1 MQKYLRYTKKKTF
14 LTGFKK
20 YLQTIFLLVI
30 FRLSIQNR
38 FSKMKKILVLT
49 LCSSLMFACATAKK
63 TAQTKNSQPPTSK
76 PQTPTSKQGKIKD
89 YDKVITKDAKTDEGL
104 FHVHLVGDKY
114 YYEIPM
120 QYLNT
125 DMLLVSRLSKLPANL
140 GGDYVNAGTKINT
153 RMINWERF
161 KDKILIKEKSS
172 SAVAADSL
180 PINVSVRANNYE
192 PTLYAFDIAAF
203 SKDSSAVVIDV
214 TKFYDSDVKA
224 ISGLPAFFR
233 KQYKVRNLDKS
244 RSFINSIK
252 SYPKNIEVVQD
263 FTYNASEPPSNS
275 SAETISV
282 QINQSMIL
290 LPEEPM
296 QPRYFDERVGWFTLS
311 QYDYGSEELKADRK
325 TYLRRWK
332 LIPKDIEAYKRGE
345 LVEPVKPIVYYL
357 DPATPEKFRPYMKE
371 GIELWQKAFEAAGFK
386 NAIIAKD
393 PPTKEEDPEFS
404 PEDIR
409 YSVVRYVASTT
420 RNATGPSVSDPRSG
434 EIIES
439 DIIWYHNHLR
449 SYRNRYL
456 LETGAANPSA
466 RTLNTPDEE
475 IGEMMKM
482 VIAHEVGH
490 TLGLPH
496 NMSASYAYDVENYRD
511 GAFTQKNGIA
521 ATIMDYARY
530 NYIAQPGD
538 TNIRFVRQLGPYDDY
553 AINFGYR
560 YIPEAKS
567 ADDEKEILNSWIM
580 EKAGDPKYKFGKQS
594 SRFDPT
600 AQTEDIGN
608 NSIKASTYGLKN
620 LKYVAKNLPS
630 WTSDQTDNYEDLEE
644 LYGELLGVWSR
655 YVGHVVTHIGGVVE
669 DTKNPSQAGVV
680 YNAVDKAYQKAA
692 MQWLHENAFETPNW
706 LLDKAILQ
714 NINYAG
720 YTERLRRLQSR
731 HLNNVLDFE
740 RIGRLIDHHTMDSDN
755 YAALDMLKDLRMG
768 IWKETRTGANVSIF
782 RRNLQR
788 VYLDRMEY
796 LMTEKLDPNRSR
808 QYFDVNQSDV
818 RALVRGELNQLKQ
831 VLNAAVKAS
840 VNTETKY
847 HYRDC
852 IERINNL
859 FEPK

>member
-1 MQKYLRYTKKKTF
+1 MKNFITLTFCALLFLSCATMDKQVKSKNNKNQQSQSSKPVTPKKK
-14 LTGFKK
+14 
-20 YLQTIFLLVI
+20 
-30 FRLSIQNR
+30 
-38 FSKMKKILVLT
+38 
-49 LCSSLMFACATAKK
+49 
-63 TAQTKNSQPPTSK
+63 P
-76 PQTPTSKQGKIKD
+76 GKIKD
-89 YDKVITKDAKTDEGL
+89 YDKVITKDAISDEGL
-104 FHVHLVGDKY
+104 FDVHLVGEKY
-114 YYEIPM
+114 YFEIPM
-120 QYLNT
+120 DYLNT
-125 DMLLVSRLSKLPANL
+125 DMLLVSRFSKLPSNL
-140 GGDYVNAGTKINT
+140 GGGYVNAGTKTNT
-153 RMINWERF
+153 RLINWERF
-161 KDKILIKEKSS
+161 KNKILIKEKSS
-172 SAVAADSL
+172 SAIAADSL
-180 PINVSVRANNYE
+180 PINVSVKSNNYE

-203 SKDSSAVVIDV
+203 SKDSTSVVIDV
-214 TKFYDSDVKA
+214 TSFYGSDVKA
-224 ISGLPAFFR
+224 ISGLGSR
-233 KQYKVRNLDKS
+233 LRTTYKVRNLDKS
-244 RSFINSIK
+244 RSFINSMK
-252 SYPKNIEVVQD
+252 SFPENIEVIQD
-263 FTYNASEPPSNS
+263 FTYNATNPPVNTGD
-275 SAETISV
+275 ETISV
-282 QINQSMIL
+282 QMNQSMIL
-290 LPEEPM
+290 LPKEPM

-311 QYDYGSEELKADRK
+311 KYDYGSEELKSDRK

-357 DPATPEKFRPYMKE
+357 DPATPMKFRSYMKD

-386 NAIIAKD
+386 NAIVAKD
-393 PPTKEEDPEFS
+393 PPTKAEDPDFS

-449 SYRNRYL
+449 SYRNRYM

-466 RTLNTPDEE
+466 RTLNTPDAE

-496 NMSASYAYDVENYRD
+496 NMSASYAYDVESYRD

-560 YIPEAKS
+560 YIPTANS
-567 ADDEKEILNSWIM
+567 AEDEKEILEGWIN

-620 LKYVAKNLPS
+620 LKIVATNLPS
-630 WTSDQTDNYEDLEE
+630 WTSDKTDNYQDLSE

-655 YVGHVVTHIGGVVE
+655 YVGHVVTHVGGVVE
-669 DTKNPSQAGVV
+669 DTKNPSQVGMV
-680 YNAVDKAYQKAA
+680 YNPVDKAYQKSAI
-692 MQWLHENAFETPNW
+692 QWLHKNAFETPNW
-706 LLDKAILQ
+706 LIDKSILQ
-714 NINYAG
+714 NINFAG
-720 YTERLRRLQSR
+720 YTDRIRSLQSR
-731 HLNNVLDFE
+731 HLNNLLNFE
-740 RIGRLIDHHTMDSDN
+740 RLGRLIDHKAMDASN
-755 YAALDMLKDLRMG
+755 YSALDMLRDVRLG
-768 IWKETRTGANVSIF
+768 IWYETKSASNVSVF

-788 VYLDRMEY
+788 AYLDRMVF
-796 LMTEKLDPNRSR
+796 LMTEELDPRRSR
-808 QYFDVNQSDV
+808 PYFNVNQSDV
-818 RALVRGELNQLKQ
+818 RALVRGELNQLRR
-831 VLNAAVKAS
+831 VLNAASKSALS
-840 VNTETKY
+840 TETKY

-852 IERINNL
+852 IKRIDNVL
-859 FEPK
+859 DPK

>member
-1 MQKYLRYTKKKTF
+1 
-14 LTGFKK
+14 
-20 YLQTIFLLVI
+20 
-30 FRLSIQNR
+30 
-38 FSKMKKILVLT
+38 MKKILVL
-49 LCSSLMFACATAKK
+49 LLISSLCFSCATV
-63 TAQTKNSQPPTSK
+63 KNSSKAKNQQSTAAAK
-76 PQTPTSKQGKIKD
+76 PQTKKQQGKIKD
-89 YDKVITKDAKTDEGL
+89 YDKVITKDAKTDKGL
-104 FHVHLVGDKY
+104 FDVHVVDDKY
-114 YYEIPM
+114 YFEIPTK
-120 QYLNT
+120 YLNT
-125 DMLLVSRLSKLPANL
+125 DMLLVSRLAKLPANL
-140 GGDYVNAGTKINT
+140 GGGYVNAGTKTNT

-161 KDKILIKEKSS
+161 RDKILIKEKSS

-180 PINVSVRANNYE
+180 PIHVSVRSNNYE

-203 SKDSSAVVIDV
+203 SKDSSAIVVDV
-214 TKFYDSDVKA
+214 TKFYSSDVKA
-224 ISGLPAFFR
+224 ISGLPSYFR
-233 KQYKVRNLDKS
+233 KQYKVRNLDNS
-244 RSFINSIK
+244 RSFINAMR
-252 SYPKNIEVVQD
+252 SYPENIEVIQD
-263 FTYNASEPPSNS
+263 FTYNAAEPPSNS
-275 SAETISV
+275 GTETISV
-282 QINQSMIL
+282 QMNQSMIL

-311 QYDYGSEELKADRK
+311 QYDYGSEELKADEK
-325 TYLRRWK
+325 TYIRRWK

-357 DPATPEKFRPYMKE
+357 DPATPMKFRTYMKE

-393 PPTKEEDPEFS
+393 PPTKEENPEFS

-449 SYRNRYL
+449 SYRNRYM

-466 RTLNTPDEE
+466 RTLHTPDEE

-496 NMSASYAYDVENYRD
+496 NMSASYAYDVESYRD

-538 TNIRFVRQLGPYDDY
+538 ENIRFVRQLGPYDDY
-553 AINFGYR
+553 AINYGYR
-560 YIPEAKS
+560 YIPDATS
-567 ADDEKEILNSWIM
+567 ADDEKETLDGWIA
-580 EKAGDPKYKFGKQS
+580 EKAGNPIYKFGKQS

-620 LKYVAKNLPS
+620 LKIVAKNLPS
-630 WTSDQTDNYEDLEE
+630 WTSDKTNNYEDLEE

-655 YVGHVVTHIGGVVE
+655 YVGHVVTHVGGVVE
-669 DTKNPSQAGVV
+669 DTKNPSQNGRV
-680 YNAVDKAYQKAA
+680 YNPVDKAYQKSAI
-692 MQWLHENAFETPNW
+692 QWLHKNAFDTPDW
-706 LLDKAILQ
+706 LLDESILR
-714 NINYAG
+714 NIDFAG
-720 YTERLRRLQSR
+720 YTDRMRRLQTR
-731 HLNNVLDFE
+731 HLNNVMSFE
-740 RIGRLIDHHTMDSDN
+740 RLGRLIDHKAMDNNN
-755 YAALDMLKDLRMG
+755 YSALDMMKDLRLG
-768 IWKETRTGANVSIF
+768 IWSETRSKSNVSVF

-788 VYLDRMEY
+788 AYIDRMEY
-796 LMTEKLDPNRSR
+796 LMTEKIDPNRSR
-808 QYFDVNQSDV
+808 QYFNVSQSDV
-818 RALVRGELNQLKQ
+818 RSIVRGELNQLKRI
-831 VLNAAVKAS
+831 LTSAANS
-840 VNTETKY
+840 GVNTDTKY

-852 IERINNL
+852 IERINIIL
-859 FEPK
+859 EPK

>member
-1 MQKYLRYTKKKTF
+1 LLLVVFTLATFQTTEAQLFKKKKKKTEQ
-14 LTGFKK
+14 K
-20 YLQTIFLLVI
+20 
-30 FRLSIQNR
+30 
-38 FSKMKKILVLT
+38 
-49 LCSSLMFACATAKK
+49 A
-63 TAQTKNSQPPTSK
+63 PSK
-76 PQTPTSKQGKIKD
+76 PKKGAIQAYS
-89 YDKVITKDAKTDEGL
+89 KVITKDAKTDKGL
-104 FHVHLVGDKY
+104 FDVHTVGEKY

-120 QYLNT
+120 EYLDT

-140 GGDYVNAGTKINT
+140 GGGYVNAGTKINT

-161 KDKILIKEKSS
+161 KNKILIKEKSS
-172 SAVAADSL
+172 SAIAADSL

-203 SKDSSAVVIDV
+203 SKDSSSVVIDV
-214 TKFYDSDVKA
+214 TKFYGSDVKA
-224 ISGLPAFFR
+224 ISGMPSFFR
-233 KQYKVRNLDKS
+233 KQYKVRSLDKS
-244 RSFINSIK
+244 RSFINSMK

-263 FTYNASEPPSNS
+263 FTYNAASPPSNS
-275 SAETISV
+275 SAETISM

-290 LPEEPM
+290 LPKTPM
-296 QPRYFDERVGWFTLS
+296 QPRFFDDRVGWFTLS
-311 QYDYGSEELKADRK
+311 QYDYGSDELKADRK

-357 DPATPEKFRPYMKE
+357 DPATPEKFRSYMKE
-371 GIELWQKAFEAAGFK
+371 GIELWQTAFEAAGFK

-449 SYRNRYL
+449 SYRNRYM

-466 RTLNTPDEE
+466 RTLNTPDAE

-496 NMSASYAYDVENYRD
+496 NMCASYAYDVESYRD
-511 GAFTQKNGIA
+511 GAFTQANGIA

-538 TNIRFVRQLGPYDDY
+538 TNIRFVRQLGPYDNY
-553 AINFGYR
+553 AINYGYR
-560 YIPEAKS
+560 YIPNATT
-567 ADDEKEILNSWIM
+567 ANAEKETLNSWIM

-600 AQTEDIGN
+600 SQTEDIGN

-620 LKYVAKNLPS
+620 LKIVAKNLPS
-630 WTSDQTDNYEDLEE
+630 WTSDKTDNYDDLGE

-655 YVGHVVTHIGGVVE
+655 YVGHVVTHVGGVIE
-669 DTKNPSQAGVV
+669 DTKNPSQDGVV
-680 YNAVDKAYQKAA
+680 YNPVDKAYQKSAIA
-692 MQWLHENAFETPNW
+692 WLHKNAFETPDW
-706 LLDKAILQ
+706 LLDKSILQ

-720 YTERLRRLQSR
+720 YTDRLRRLQRR
-731 HLNNVLDFE
+731 HLNNHRQLDQQCS
-740 RIGRLIDHHTMDSDN
+740 ILI
-755 YAALDMLKDLRMG
+755 
-768 IWKETRTGANVSIF
+768 
-782 RRNLQR
+782 
-788 VYLDRMEY
+788 EY
-796 LMTEKLDPNRSR
+796 CL
-808 QYFDVNQSDV
+808 YV
-818 RALVRGELNQLKQ
+818 
-831 VLNAAVKAS
+831 
-840 VNTETKY
+840 
-847 HYRDC
+847 
-852 IERINNL
+852 
-859 FEPK
+859 

>member
-1 MQKYLRYTKKKTF
+1 
-14 LTGFKK
+14 
-20 YLQTIFLLVI
+20 
-30 FRLSIQNR
+30 
-38 FSKMKKILVLT
+38 MKKILVLS
-49 LCSSLMFACATAKK
+49 LVSSLCFSCATVKK
-63 TAQTKNSQPPTSK
+63 SSKTKNQQTTAVTK
-76 PQTPTSKQGKIKD
+76 PQAQKKKQGKIKD
-89 YDKVITKDAKTDEGL
+89 YNEVITKDAITDKGL
-104 FHVHLVGDKY
+104 FDVHVVDDKY
-114 YYEIPM
+114 YFEIPTK
-120 QYLNT
+120 YLST
-125 DMLLVSRLSKLPANL
+125 DMLLVSRLAKLPANL
-140 GGDYVNAGTKINT
+140 GGGYVNAGTKTST

-161 KDKILIKEKSS
+161 RDKILIKEKSS

-180 PINVSVRANNYE
+180 PIYVSVRSNNYE

-203 SKDSSAVVIDV
+203 SKDSSAIVVDV
-214 TKFYDSDVKA
+214 TKFYSSDIKA
-224 ISGLPAFFR
+224 ISGLPSFFR
-233 KQYKVRNLDKS
+233 KQYKVRGLDNS
-244 RSFINSIK
+244 RSFINAMR
-252 SYPKNIEVVQD
+252 SYPQNIEVIQD
-263 FTYNASEPPSNS
+263 FTYNAAEPPSNS
-275 SAETISV
+275 GTETISV
-282 QINQSMIL
+282 QMNQSMIL

-311 QYDYGSEELKADRK
+311 QYDYGSEELKADEK
-325 TYLRRWK
+325 TYIRRWK

-357 DPATPEKFRPYMKE
+357 DPATPMKFRTYMKE

-449 SYRNRYL
+449 SYRNRYM

-496 NMSASYAYDVENYRD
+496 NMSASYAYDVESYRD

-538 TNIRFVRQLGPYDDY
+538 EDIRFIRQLGPYDDY
-553 AINFGYR
+553 AINYGYR
-560 YIPEAKS
+560 YIPDATS
-567 ADDEKEILNSWIM
+567 ADDEKETLDNWIT
-580 EKAGDPKYKFGKQS
+580 EKAGNPIYKFGKQS

-620 LKYVAKNLPS
+620 LKIVAKNLSS
-630 WTSDQTDNYEDLEE
+630 WTSDKTNNYEDLEE
-644 LYGELLGVWSR
+644 LYSELLGVWSR
-655 YVGHVVTHIGGVVE
+655 YVGHVVTHVGGVVE
-669 DTKNPSQAGVV
+669 DTKNPSQSGLV
-680 YNAVDKAYQKAA
+680 YNPVDKAYQKSAI
-692 MQWLHENAFETPNW
+692 QWLHKNAFDTPDWLIDETIV
-706 LLDKAILQ
+706 K
-714 NINYAG
+714 NIDFAG
-720 YTERLRRLQSR
+720 YTDRIRRLQTR
-731 HLNNVLDFE
+731 HLNNVMDFE
-740 RIGRLIDHHTMDSDN
+740 RLGRLIDHKAMDNSN
-755 YAALDMLKDLRMG
+755 YSALDMMKDLRLG
-768 IWKETRTGANVSIF
+768 IWSETKSAANVSVF

-788 VYLDRMEY
+788 AYIDRMEY
-796 LMTEKLDPNRSR
+796 LMTEKVDPNRSR
-808 QYFDVNQSDV
+808 QYFNVNQSDV
-818 RALVRGELNQLKQ
+818 RSIVRGELNQLKR
-831 VLNAAVKAS
+831 VLASAANS
-840 VNTETKY
+840 GVNTDTKY

-852 IERINNL
+852 IERINTIL
-859 FEPK
+859 EPK

>member
-1 MQKYLRYTKKKTF
+1 
-14 LTGFKK
+14 
-20 YLQTIFLLVI
+20 
-30 FRLSIQNR
+30 
-38 FSKMKKILVLT
+38 MKKILVLS
-49 LCSSLMFACATAKK
+49 LISSLCFSCATVKNSSKAKK
-63 TAQTKNSQPPTSK
+63 QQPVVANN
-76 PQTPTSKQGKIKD
+76 PQTPKKKPGKIKD
-89 YDKVITKDAKTDEGL
+89 YDKVITKNALTDKGL
-104 FHVHLVGDKY
+104 FDVHVVDDKY
-114 YYEIPM
+114 YFEIPTK
-120 QYLNT
+120 YLNT
-125 DMLLVSRLSKLPANL
+125 NMLLVSRLSKLPANL
-140 GGDYVNAGTKINT
+140 GGGYVNAGTKTNT

-161 KDKILIKEKSS
+161 RDKILIKEKSS
-172 SAVAADSL
+172 SAIAADSL

-203 SKDSSAVVIDV
+203 SKDSSAVVVDV
-214 TKFYDSDVKA
+214 TKFYTSDIKA
-224 ISGLPAFFR
+224 ISGLPPFFR
-233 KQYKVRNLDKS
+233 KQYKVRSLDKS
-244 RSFINSIK
+244 RSFINAMR
-252 SYPKNIEVVQD
+252 SYPKNIEVIQD
-263 FTYNASEPPSNS
+263 FTYNAAEPPSNS
-275 SAETISV
+275 GTETISV
-282 QINQSMIL
+282 QMNQSMIL

-311 QYDYGSEELKADRK
+311 QYDYGSEELKADEK
-325 TYLRRWK
+325 TYIRRWK

-357 DPATPEKFRPYMKE
+357 DPATPMKFRTYMKE

-449 SYRNRYL
+449 SYRNRYM

-496 NMSASYAYDVENYRD
+496 NMSASYAYDVESYRD
-511 GAFTQKNGIA
+511 GEFTQKNGIA

-538 TNIRFVRQLGPYDDY
+538 QNIRFIRQLGPYDDY
-553 AINFGYR
+553 AINYGYR
-560 YIPEAKS
+560 YIPDAKS
-567 ADDEKEILNSWIM
+567 ADDEKETLNRWII
-580 EKAGDPKYKFGKQS
+580 EKAGNPIYKFGKQS

-620 LKYVAKNLPS
+620 LKIVAENLPD
-630 WTSDQTDNYEDLEE
+630 WTSDKTNNYEDLEE

-655 YVGHVVTHIGGVVE
+655 YVGHVVTHVGGVVE
-669 DTKNPSQAGVV
+669 DTKNPSQEGLV
-680 YNAVDKAYQKAA
+680 YNPVDKAYQKSA
-692 MQWLHENAFETPNW
+692 MQWLHQNAFETPEW
-706 LLDKAILQ
+706 LVDESILR
-714 NINYAG
+714 NIDFAG
-720 YTERLRRLQSR
+720 YTDRIRRLQTR
-731 HLNNVLDFE
+731 HLNNLMNFE
-740 RIGRLIDHHTMDSDN
+740 RLGRLIDHKAMNSRN
-755 YAALDMLKDLRMG
+755 YSALDMMKDIRLG
-768 IWKETRTGANVSIF
+768 LWIETRSSSNVSVY

-788 VYLDRMEY
+788 AYVDRMEY
-796 LMTEKLDPNRSR
+796 LMTEDIDARRSN
-808 QYFDVNQSDV
+808 QYFNVNQSDI
-818 RALVRGELNQLKQ
+818 RSIVRGELNTLKRILTSA
-831 VLNAAVKAS
+831 VNAG
-840 VNTETKY
+840 VNTDTKY

-852 IERINNL
+852 IERINTIL
-859 FEPK
+859 EPK

>member
-1 MQKYLRYTKKKTF
+1 MDKQVKSKNNKNPQSQSSKPVAPKKK
-14 LTGFKK
+14 
-20 YLQTIFLLVI
+20 
-30 FRLSIQNR
+30 
-38 FSKMKKILVLT
+38 
-49 LCSSLMFACATAKK
+49 
-63 TAQTKNSQPPTSK
+63 P
-76 PQTPTSKQGKIKD
+76 GKIKD
-89 YDKVITKDAKTDEGL
+89 YDKVITKDAISDEGL
-104 FHVHLVGDKY
+104 FDVHLVGEKY
-114 YYEIPM
+114 YFEIPM
-120 QYLNT
+120 DYLNT
-125 DMLLVSRLSKLPANL
+125 DMLLVSRFSKLPSNL
-140 GGDYVNAGTKINT
+140 GGGYVNAGTKTNT
-153 RMINWERF
+153 RLINWERF
-161 KDKILIKEKSS
+161 KNKILIKEKSS
-172 SAVAADSL
+172 SAIAADSL
-180 PINVSVRANNYE
+180 PINVSVKSNNYE

-203 SKDSSAVVIDV
+203 SKDSTSVVIDV
-214 TKFYDSDVKA
+214 TSFYGSDVKA
-224 ISGLPAFFR
+224 ISGLGSR
-233 KQYKVRNLDKS
+233 LRTTYKVRNLDKS
-244 RSFINSIK
+244 RSFINSMK
-252 SYPKNIEVVQD
+252 SFPENIEVIQD
-263 FTYNASEPPSNS
+263 FTYNATNPPVNTGD
-275 SAETISV
+275 ETISV
-282 QINQSMIL
+282 QMNQSMIL
-290 LPEEPM
+290 LPKEPM

-311 QYDYGSEELKADRK
+311 KYDYGSEELKSDRK

-357 DPATPEKFRPYMKE
+357 DPATPMKFRSYMKD

-386 NAIIAKD
+386 NAIVAKD
-393 PPTKEEDPEFS
+393 PPTKAEDPDFS

-449 SYRNRYL
+449 SYRNRYM

-466 RTLNTPDEE
+466 RTLNTPDAE

-496 NMSASYAYDVENYRD
+496 NMSASYAYDVESYRD

-560 YIPEAKS
+560 YIPTANS
-567 ADDEKEILNSWIM
+567 AEDEKEILEGWIN

-620 LKYVAKNLPS
+620 LKIVATNLPS
-630 WTSDQTDNYEDLEE
+630 WTSDKTDNYQDLSE

-655 YVGHVVTHIGGVVE
+655 YVGHVVTHVGGVVE
-669 DTKNPSQAGVV
+669 DTKNPSQVGMV
-680 YNAVDKAYQKAA
+680 YNPVDKAYQKSAI
-692 MQWLHENAFETPNW
+692 QWLHKNAFETPNW
-706 LLDKAILQ
+706 LIDKSILQ
-714 NINYAG
+714 NINFAG
-720 YTERLRRLQSR
+720 YTDRIRSLQSR
-731 HLNNVLDFE
+731 HLNNLLNFE
-740 RIGRLIDHHTMDSDN
+740 RLGRLIDHKAMDASN
-755 YAALDMLKDLRMG
+755 YSALDMLRDVRLG
-768 IWKETRTGANVSIF
+768 IWYETKSASNVSVF

-788 VYLDRMEY
+788 AYLDRMVF
-796 LMTEKLDPNRSR
+796 LMTEELDPRRSR
-808 QYFDVNQSDV
+808 PYFNVNQSDV
-818 RALVRGELNQLKQ
+818 RALVRGELNQLRR
-831 VLNAAVKAS
+831 VLNAASKSALS
-840 VNTETKY
+840 TETKY

-852 IERINNL
+852 IKRIDNVL
-859 FEPK
+859 DPK

>member
-1 MQKYLRYTKKKTF
+1 MRNF
-14 LTGFKK
+14 LT
-20 YLQTIFLLVI
+20 LI
-30 FRLSIQNR
+30 
-38 FSKMKKILVLT
+38 
-49 LCSSLMFACATAKK
+49 LCSFIIFSCATAQSTSQKKNSAK
-63 TAQTKNSQPPTSK
+63 TAEAKPPAPKKK
-76 PQTPTSKQGKIKD
+76 PGKIKD
-89 YDKVITKDAKTDEGL
+89 YDKVITKDAKSDEGL
-104 FHVHLVGDKY
+104 FDVHLVGEKY
-114 YYEIPM
+114 YFEIPM
-120 QYLNT
+120 NYLDT
-125 DMLLVSRLSKLPANL
+125 DMLLVTRFAKLPSNL
-140 GGDYVNAGTKINT
+140 GGGYVNAGTKTNT
-153 RMINWERF
+153 RLINWKRF
-161 KDKILIKEKSS
+161 KNKILIKEKSS
-172 SAVAADSL
+172 SAIAADSL

-203 SKDSSAVVIDV
+203 SKDSSSVVIDV
-214 TKFYDSDVKA
+214 TSFYGSDVKA
-224 ISGLPAFFR
+224 ISGLPSFFR

-244 RSFINSIK
+244 RSFINTMK
-252 SYPKNIEVVQD
+252 SFPENIEVIQD
-263 FTYNASEPPSNS
+263 FTYNASEPPVNTGD
-275 SAETISV
+275 ETISV
-282 QINQSMIL
+282 QMNQSMIL
-290 LPEEPM
+290 LPKVPM

-311 QYDYGSEELKADRK
+311 KYDYGSNELKADRK

-332 LIPKDIEAYKRGE
+332 LIPKDIETYNRGE

-357 DPATPEKFRPYMKE
+357 DPATPEKFRSYMKD

-496 NMSASYAYDVENYRD
+496 NMCASYAYDVESYRD

-553 AINFGYR
+553 AINYGYR
-560 YIPEAKS
+560 YIAEANS
-567 ADDEKEILNSWIM
+567 ADDEKETLNSWVK
-580 EKAGDPKYKFGKQS
+580 EKEGDPKYKFGKQS

-600 AQTEDIGN
+600 SQTEDIGN
-608 NSIKASTYGLKN
+608 NSILASTYGLKN
-620 LKYVAKNLPS
+620 LKIVAKNLPS
-630 WTSDQTDNYEDLEE
+630 WTSDQTDNYDDLSE
-644 LYGELLGVWSR
+644 LYGEMLGVWSR
-655 YVGHVVTHIGGVVE
+655 YVGHVVTHVGGVVE
-669 DTKNPSQAGVV
+669 DTKNPSQEGDI
-680 YNAVDKAYQKAA
+680 YNPVSKTYQKSAIK
-692 MQWLHENAFETPNW
+692 WLHKNAFETPSW
-706 LLDKAILQ
+706 LLDKSILQ

-720 YTERLRRLQSR
+720 YTDRIRSLQSR
-731 HLNNVLDFE
+731 HLNNVLNFE
-740 RIGRLIDHHTMDSDN
+740 RIGRLIDHKAMDVNN
-755 YAALDMLKDLRMG
+755 YSALDMLRDVRLG
-768 IWKETRTGANVSIF
+768 IWSETKTASNVSVF

-788 VYLDRMEY
+788 VYLDRMAY
-796 LMTEKLDPNRSR
+796 LMTETIDPRRSR
-808 QYFDVNQSDV
+808 QYFNVNQSDV
-818 RALVRGELNQLKQ
+818 RAIVRGELNVLKRT
-831 VLNAAVKAS
+831 LNAASKRAL
-840 VNTETKY
+840 NTETKY

-852 IERINNL
+852 IERIDNIL
-859 FEPK
+859 DPK